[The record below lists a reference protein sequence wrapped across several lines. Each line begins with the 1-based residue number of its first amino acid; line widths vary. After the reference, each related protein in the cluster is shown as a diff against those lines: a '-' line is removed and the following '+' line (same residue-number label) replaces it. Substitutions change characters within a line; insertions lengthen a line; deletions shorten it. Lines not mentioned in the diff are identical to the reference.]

1 MSTPT
6 TPHLEALL
14 QHDIDVIRAKVLEM
28 AALDEQALT
37 RTLEAF
43 VKRDR
48 QLAYSVILRDQYV
61 DELET
66 ELDRLCLE
74 FIVRHQPAG
83 GHLRFVYSA
92 SKIVRELERI
102 GDYAE
107 SVSRQ
112 VLRLSSMDFQVP
124 TDRFTEIA
132 NQSIPMLHNAVH
144 AFVDKNPDLAR
155 ATMANEPQ
163 VRRVREILT
172 ADLVEWRQQ
181 GRLPLEAL
189 TPLATVARRFDRVSD
204 QATNICE
211 EALYYTTGEYFKHRS
226 REGFRIL
233 FVDDA
238 NAGVS
243 QMAEA
248 IANQLGLSRF
258 AFASAGVTAESINP
272 QVIRFLAEKGLDISS
287 YRSKTLNQISQLDQ
301 VQLII
306 TLSKNAENA
315 FPRVPTTKTLTL
327 AWYVPDP
334 TAVPATPEKV
344 HAACERTFAELTN
357 HIRDLA
363 QAILG
368 NSQTE

>member
-1 MSTPT
+1 MTTPT

-14 QHDIDVIRAKVLEM
+14 QHDIDVIRTKVLEM
-28 AALDEQALT
+28 AALDAQALT
-37 RTLEAF
+37 QALAAF
-43 VKRDR
+43 IKRDR
-48 QLAYSVILRDQYV
+48 QLAYAIILRDQYV

-83 GHLRFVYSA
+83 GHLRFVYST
-92 SKIVRELERI
+92 SKIIRELERI

-107 SVSRQ
+107 SVARQ
-112 VLRLSSMDFQVP
+112 VVQLSSMDVRVP
-124 TDRFTEIA
+124 TERFAEIV
-132 NQSIPMLHNAVH
+132 NQSVPMLQNAVR

-155 ATMANEPQ
+155 TTMANEPY
-163 VRRVREILT
+163 VRQMRDLLT

-181 GRLPLEAL
+181 GQLPLEAL
-189 TPLATVARRFDRVSD
+189 APLTTVARRFERVSD

-211 EALYYTTGEYFKHRS
+211 EALYFATGEYFKHRP

-238 NAGVS
+238 NACVS

-248 IANQLGLSRF
+248 VGNNLHLSRLT
-258 AFASAGVTAESINP
+258 FASAGVATGTLDPETI
-272 QVIRFLAEKGLDISS
+272 QFLAEKGLDISH
-287 YRSKTLNQISQLDQ
+287 YTTKRLHEVPQLEQ

-306 TLSKNAENA
+306 TLSPRAESA
-315 FPRVPTTKTLTL
+315 FPRVPSKTLTL
-327 AWYVPDP
+327 TWYVPDP
-334 TAVPATPEKV
+334 THVTGTPAEV
-344 HAACERTFAELTN
+344 RAAYDRTFTDLNN

-368 NSQTE
+368 NNQP